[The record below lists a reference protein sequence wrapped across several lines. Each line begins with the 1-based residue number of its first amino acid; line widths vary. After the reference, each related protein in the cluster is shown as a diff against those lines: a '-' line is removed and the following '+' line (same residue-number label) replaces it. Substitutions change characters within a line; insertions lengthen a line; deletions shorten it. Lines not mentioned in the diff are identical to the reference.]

1 MQAKGR
7 PLQCGL
13 MLYPCWTTWKKL
25 DAGENT
31 IKLSWPTF
39 ARGASAVDWT
49 GGPRPERSR
58 RGASISTVS
67 ERGFKREDRLRDMV
81 EFVILLITKG
91 HNLYQLGLIRFRP
104 MRKN

>member
-49 GGPRPERSR
+49 GDLVPNVV
-58 RGASISTVS
+58 A
-67 ERGFKREDRLRDMV
+67 V
-81 EFVILLITKG
+81 E
-91 HNLYQLGLIRFRP
+91 HLYQLFQREASSGKIVCETWSNLSFY
-104 MRKN
+104 